1 MTFGTANRSDEVIV
15 HHPDC
20 TGTSCEWRR
29 EFVTFTYRTEPTIDS
44 VTIPAYASYTLG
56 ETLTIAAPREWHD
69 RIIALAAFTCYGP
82 TFNRR
87 VLDTLVDL
95 DRQVRGE
102 YTALA
107 YDSLLAAERFAGIT
121 PKGA

>member
-1 MTFGTANRSDEVIV
+1 MTCGATTKVII

-20 TGTSCEWRR
+20 TGGSCEWRH
-29 EFVTFTYRTEPTIDS
+29 EYITYTYRTEPTIDS
-44 VTIPAYASYTLG
+44 VTIPAYASYTLD
-56 ETLTIAAPREWHD
+56 EQLTIAAPRGWHE
-69 RIIALAAFTCYGP
+69 RIVALAAFTSYGP

-87 VLDTLVDL
+87 VVDTLVDL

-107 YDSLLAAERFAGIT
+107 YDSLLAAERFAGIVH
-121 PKGA
+121 KGA